1 MRVVIFSDGGSRGNP
16 GDAAIGFVIRKGE
29 NTILEYAEPIGIATN
44 NVAEYRAALTAIQ
57 KAKALGAN
65 EVELYLDSEL
75 IQKQLTG
82 AYKVKNEDLQVFYR
96 EIQKE
101 ISTLK
106 YFSATHVKRAL
117 NKEADRLVNEALDNN
132 QKIERRNE
140 EVSTQE
146 FSEAKED
153 RLEKNIAKNNAANE
167 SVVKENPSEKKVANV
182 SPEKRNK
189 KQSLAEQQTLDELF
203 SIEKHNGHE
212 QFIKNFMDAIEVE
225 KKNPQTLAQIRTQIA
240 KFLLENKIL
249 YHSILVDEDYCTIV
263 LSVEELKKFS
273 TIVNEEILQQIT
285 NSIKIR
291 LEIECLK
298 R

>member
-146 FSEAKED
+146 FSEAKEV
-153 RLEKNIAKNNAANE
+153 RLEKNSAKDITDTTA
-167 SVVKENPSEKKVANV
+167 
-182 SPEKRNK
+182 
-189 KQSLAEQQTLDELF
+189 
-203 SIEKHNGHE
+203 
-212 QFIKNFMDAIEVE
+212 VE
-225 KKNPQTLAQIRTQIA
+225 KIDNTLPTIRTQIA
-240 KFLLENKIL
+240 KFLVENKIL
-249 YHSILVDEDYCTIV
+249 YHSILVDEDYFTIV

-285 NSIKIR
+285 NSKKIR